1 MGKFSEGL
9 LNDETILA
17 NLNIDAGQ
25 TILDA
30 GCGNG
35 YMAKKFSEL
44 VGNTGKIYALDPD
57 RGSIDKLKNE
67 IVKTNIEAFVGD
79 ITKPTGL
86 KASSI
91 DLVYLSTVFHIFSN
105 AQIDGFVTEIKRILK
120 PNAQLAIVNIKKKDT
135 PFGPPIEMRTSPEE
149 LRQKIPFTPK
159 ILIDVGDHFYMQ
171 VFENLKIVKSNK
183 ANSADAKS
191 RAAD

>member
-17 NLNIDAGQ
+17 TLNICAGQ

-57 RGSIDKLKNE
+57 RGSIANLKKE
-67 IVKTNIEAFVGD
+67 VDKTNIEAFVGD

-86 KASSI
+86 KAASI
-91 DLVYLSTVFHIFSN
+91 DLVYLSTVFHIFSDDL
-105 AQIDGFVTEIKRILK
+105 IDGFVTEIKRIFK
-120 PNAQLAIVNIKKKDT
+120 PKARLAIVNIKKEDT
-135 PFGPPIEMRTSPEE
+135 PFGPPVEMRSSPDE

-171 VFENLKIVKSNK
+171 VFEDTNNT
-183 ANSADAKS
+183 
-191 RAAD
+191 